1 MLIKPKACVS
11 ISVNKIPQIQSKINP
26 SVKAFRMI
34 VNRFHNIFL
43 PLISLVNDS
52 WAYIYIYIY
61 IYMYMYTFIYI
72 FTFIYTLY
80 YIYCIYGYMDVYIY
94 YTYGY
99 ILYILATNNNQG
111 LYIGIRISLSKI
123 LVLKQ

>member
-1 MLIKPKACVS
+1 
-11 ISVNKIPQIQSKINP
+11 
-26 SVKAFRMI
+26 
-34 VNRFHNIFL
+34 
-43 PLISLVNDS
+43 
-52 WAYIYIYIY
+52 
-61 IYMYMYTFIYI
+61 MYMYTFIYI
-72 FTFIYTLY
+72 CTFIYTLY
-80 YIYCIYGYMDVYIY
+80 YTYCIYGYMDVYIY

>member
-1 MLIKPKACVS
+1 
-11 ISVNKIPQIQSKINP
+11 
-26 SVKAFRMI
+26 
-34 VNRFHNIFL
+34 
-43 PLISLVNDS
+43 
-52 WAYIYIYIY
+52 
-61 IYMYMYTFIYI
+61 
-72 FTFIYTLY
+72 
-80 YIYCIYGYMDVYIY
+80 MDVYIY